1 MTTRAEQRFIQ
12 RELIASTAV
21 FFVVLAGL
29 LLVLGFFI
37 YHQVSENL
45 FESIDNQLQ
54 TARASLS
61 SGLQWD
67 TVAPDVSGT
76 VDSAQGGASAVD
88 GQGSQ
93 TAVGG
98 QSSQGDNQSTASEQ
112 NDQAVASDQG
122 IASDQAATNKQT
134 TAAAQGDNEDYQV
147 AIESGLSG
155 EFIEAIERNVGENPQ
170 LVFVIR
176 DVQGA
181 VTSAI
186 SLYAVAPDYLG
197 DIPFEPN
204 ALDTAQ
210 LRSLDGHHLRMVTAA
225 IHSDAQ
231 ENSPITGYVQVVAN
245 VDSEIAILDTFTK
258 TMVAGFSLALVLSAV
273 ASYLLSRRMVRPIA
287 RAWQK
292 QSEFVQNASHEL
304 RTPLSVIKTTQ
315 ELMLEHPNDRIV
327 DRFEEITATIDE
339 SDRLARLAE
348 DLLALTA
355 LDAGEADLER
365 EEVDIDETVSS
376 MVSIYREYV
385 ELQDKSI
392 SVDTRSHQVIQADR
406 AKIRQLLAIVLDNAV
421 KYTDEGDTIDVR
433 TSCEGKHVR
442 IVVADSGIGITM
454 QDAQNAF
461 DRFYRAD
468 HARAANGGRGLGLAI
483 AKGITEA
490 HGGYISIAP
499 NPAGKGTVVTIMFP
513 GAVRK

>member
-122 IASDQAATNKQT
+122 IASDKAATSEQ
-134 TAAAQGDNEDYQV
+134 DSDEDYQV

-210 LRSLDGHHLRMVTAA
+210 LRSLDGHHLRMVAAA
-225 IHSDAQ
+225 IYSDAQ

-355 LDAGEADLER
+355 LDAGEADLKR

-385 ELQDKSI
+385 ELQDKLI

-433 TSCEGKHVR
+433 TSSEGKHVR
-442 IVVADSGIGITM
+442 IVVADSGIGITTK
-454 QDAQNAF
+454 DAQNAF

-499 NPAGKGTVVTIMFP
+499 NPAGTGTAVTIMFP

>member
-122 IASDQAATNKQT
+122 IASDKAATSEQ
-134 TAAAQGDNEDYQV
+134 DSDEDYQV

-225 IHSDAQ
+225 IYSDAQ

-385 ELQDKSI
+385 ELQDKVI
-392 SVDTRSHQVIQADR
+392 SVEACSHQIIQADR

-433 TSCEGKHVR
+433 TSSEGKHVR
-442 IVVADSGIGITM
+442 IVVADSGIGITTK
-454 QDAQNAF
+454 DAQNAF

-499 NPAGKGTVVTIMFP
+499 NPAGTGTAVTIMFP

>member
-67 TVAPDVSGT
+67 TAAPDVSGT

-88 GQGSQ
+88 GQGDQ
-93 TAVGG
+93 IAVGG
-98 QSSQGDNQSTASEQ
+98 QSSQGNNQSTASEQ

-122 IASDQAATNKQT
+122 IASDQAATSEQ
-134 TAAAQGDNEDYQV
+134 DSDEDYQV

-176 DVQGA
+176 DAQGA

-225 IHSDAQ
+225 IHSDTQ

-355 LDAGEADLER
+355 LDAGEADLKR

-385 ELQDKSI
+385 ELQDKLI
-392 SVDTRSHQVIQADR
+392 SMDTRSHQVIQADR

-421 KYTDEGDTIDVR
+421 KYTDEGDSIDVH
-433 TSCEGKHVR
+433 TSSEGKHVR
-442 IVVADSGIGITM
+442 IIVADSGIGITT

-490 HGGYISIAP
+490 HRGYISIAP
-499 NPAGKGTVVTIMFP
+499 NPAGKGAVVTIMFP

>member
-122 IASDQAATNKQT
+122 IASDQAVTSEQ
-134 TAAAQGDNEDYQV
+134 DSDEDYQV

-176 DVQGA
+176 DAQGA

-225 IHSDAQ
+225 IHSDTQ

-355 LDAGEADLER
+355 LDAGEADLKR

-385 ELQDKSI
+385 ELQDKLI
-392 SVDTRSHQVIQADR
+392 SMDTCSHQVIQADR

-433 TSCEGKHVR
+433 TSSEGKHVR
-442 IVVADSGIGITM
+442 IVVTDSGIGITTK
-454 QDAQNAF
+454 DAQNAF

-499 NPAGKGTVVTIMFP
+499 NPAGKGAVVTIIFP

>member
-88 GQGSQ
+88 GQGGQ
-93 TAVGG
+93 IAVGG

-122 IASDQAATNKQT
+122 IASDQAATSEQ
-134 TAAAQGDNEDYQV
+134 DSDEDYQV

-176 DVQGA
+176 DEQGA

-225 IHSDAQ
+225 IHSDTQ

-385 ELQDKSI
+385 ELQDKVI
-392 SVDTRSHQVIQADR
+392 SVEACSHQIIQADR

-433 TSCEGKHVR
+433 TSSEGKHVR
-442 IVVADSGIGITM
+442 IVVADSGIGITTK
-454 QDAQNAF
+454 DAQNAF

-499 NPAGKGTVVTIMFP
+499 NPAGTGTAVTIMFP

>member
-1 MTTRAEQRFIQ
+1 
-12 RELIASTAV
+12 
-21 FFVVLAGL
+21 
-29 LLVLGFFI
+29 
-37 YHQVSENL
+37 
-45 FESIDNQLQ
+45 
-54 TARASLS
+54 
-61 SGLQWD
+61 
-67 TVAPDVSGT
+67 
-76 VDSAQGGASAVD
+76 
-88 GQGSQ
+88 
-93 TAVGG
+93 
-98 QSSQGDNQSTASEQ
+98 
-112 NDQAVASDQG
+112 
-122 IASDQAATNKQT
+122 
-134 TAAAQGDNEDYQV
+134 
-147 AIESGLSG
+147 
-155 EFIEAIERNVGENPQ
+155 
-170 LVFVIR
+170 
-176 DVQGA
+176 
-181 VTSAI
+181 
-186 SLYAVAPDYLG
+186 
-197 DIPFEPN
+197 
-204 ALDTAQ
+204 
-210 LRSLDGHHLRMVTAA
+210 
-225 IHSDAQ
+225 
-231 ENSPITGYVQVVAN
+231 
-245 VDSEIAILDTFTK
+245 
-258 TMVAGFSLALVLSAV
+258 MVAGLSLALVLSAV

-287 RAWQK
+287 RTWQK

-385 ELQDKSI
+385 ELQDKVI
-392 SVDTRSHQVIQADR
+392 SVEVRSHQIIQADR

-433 TSCEGKHVR
+433 TSSEGKHVR

-499 NPAGKGTVVTIMFP
+499 NPDGTGTAVTIMFP

>member
-122 IASDQAATNKQT
+122 IASDQAATSEQ
-134 TAAAQGDNEDYQV
+134 DSDEDYQV

-176 DVQGA
+176 DEQGA

-225 IHSDAQ
+225 IHSDTQ

-385 ELQDKSI
+385 ELQDKVI
-392 SVDTRSHQVIQADR
+392 SVEACSHQIIQADR

-433 TSCEGKHVR
+433 TSSEGKHVR
-442 IVVADSGIGITM
+442 IVVADSGIGITTK
-454 QDAQNAF
+454 DAQNAF

-499 NPAGKGTVVTIMFP
+499 NPAGTGTAVTIMFP

>member
-122 IASDQAATNKQT
+122 IASDKAATSEQ
-134 TAAAQGDNEDYQV
+134 DSDEDYQV

-355 LDAGEADLER
+355 LDAGEADLKR

-385 ELQDKSI
+385 ELQDKLI
-392 SVDTRSHQVIQADR
+392 SMDTCSHQVIQADR

-433 TSCEGKHVR
+433 TSSEGKHVR
-442 IVVADSGIGITM
+442 IVVTDSGIGITTK
-454 QDAQNAF
+454 DTQNAF

-499 NPAGKGTVVTIMFP
+499 NPAGKGAVVTIIFP

>member
-122 IASDQAATNKQT
+122 IASDKAATSEQ
-134 TAAAQGDNEDYQV
+134 DSDEDYQV

-176 DVQGA
+176 DAQGA

-385 ELQDKSI
+385 ELQDKLI

-433 TSCEGKHVR
+433 TSSEGKHVR
-442 IVVADSGIGITM
+442 IVVADSGIGITTK
-454 QDAQNAF
+454 DAQNAF

-499 NPAGKGTVVTIMFP
+499 NPAGTGTVVTIMFP

>member
-93 TAVGG
+93 IAVGG
-98 QSSQGDNQSTASEQ
+98 QSSQDDNQSTASEQ

-122 IASDQAATNKQT
+122 IASDQAATSEQ
-134 TAAAQGDNEDYQV
+134 DSDEDYQV

-225 IHSDAQ
+225 IHSDTQ

-385 ELQDKSI
+385 ELQDKVI
-392 SVDTRSHQVIQADR
+392 SVEACSHQIIQADR

-433 TSCEGKHVR
+433 TSFEGKHVR
-442 IVVADSGIGITM
+442 IVVADSGIGITTK
-454 QDAQNAF
+454 DAQNAF

>member
-122 IASDQAATNKQT
+122 IASDKAATSEQ
-134 TAAAQGDNEDYQV
+134 DSDEDYQV

-176 DVQGA
+176 DAQGA

-385 ELQDKSI
+385 ELQDKVI
-392 SVDTRSHQVIQADR
+392 SVEACSHQIIQADR

-433 TSCEGKHVR
+433 TSSEGKHVR
-442 IVVADSGIGITM
+442 IVVADSGIGITTK
-454 QDAQNAF
+454 DAQNAF

-499 NPAGKGTVVTIMFP
+499 NPAGTGTAVTIMFP

>member
-122 IASDQAATNKQT
+122 IASDQAATSEQ
-134 TAAAQGDNEDYQV
+134 DSDEDYQV

-176 DVQGA
+176 DAQGA

-204 ALDTAQ
+204 TLDTAQ

-355 LDAGEADLER
+355 LDAGEADLKR

-385 ELQDKSI
+385 ELQDKLI
-392 SVDTRSHQVIQADR
+392 LVDTRSHQVIQADR

-421 KYTDEGDTIDVR
+421 KYTDEGDSIDVH
-433 TSCEGKHVR
+433 TSSEGKHVR
-442 IVVADSGIGITM
+442 IIVADSGIGITT

-499 NPAGKGTVVTIMFP
+499 NPAGTGTAVTIMFP